1 MSGVLKVYFKCQD
14 FQSTRVVFINCQEHF
29 QPSRGVLLFSNG
41 RSFLKCCEYFS
52 TGDKKV
58 SFSKWGVIFSVEK
71 SDFQTGIDV
80 ATKKSLEVS
89 DGPLYLMG

>member
-1 MSGVLKVYFKCQD
+1 MVGV
-14 FQSTRVVFINCQEHF
+14 
-29 QPSRGVLLFSNG
+29 
-41 RSFLKCCEYFS
+41 FLKCCDYFS
-52 TGDKKV
+52 IGDKKV

-71 SDFQTGIDV
+71 GDFQTGIDV